1 MIGKTQDEKYN
12 LIIMN
17 ALKKEYKHIKESWLM
32 LLVCFFV
39 SRQNIINEIFPFAMV
54 VLSLYCHKKGPWISV
69 LAVTVAG
76 ILSVRFD
83 FVYTIMLIAVY
94 AYFFN
99 FRNED
104 KKSIF
109 LVSGYAAAVLFFS
122 KTAILVADGFNM
134 NGLMLNIFEAL
145 FIFSAVILLNE
156 GINTIKNIKKGV
168 KHEKIHRIKSN
179 KQESCINSIKE
190 DTAESEAASTSSDA
204 APKIKNKP
212 KNKYLNIFS
221 DNAKTKIK
229 EQLLWQ
235 NINVKFFEVI
245 PHNKS
250 SIILSVTVKT
260 EKTPEEAE
268 STILLIVRNVCG
280 AKLRCIERVV
290 ASPNYYVFKFK
301 NIKKIKIRTYSA
313 AAIKDGSSVSGDNF
327 AYAGRA
333 DKYYTVL
340 CDGIGSGEEA
350 FNESNSAVDLMSRFL
365 YSDFTEDQILRT
377 LNSVLMIKLGD
388 ERYVTFDFSII
399 DYGTKEIRLYK
410 AGAAPSYIL
419 SGKNV
424 DKISGKSLPL
434 GILDNFEYSSFKKEI
449 NIGDMVVMVTDGI
462 IDSISQDP
470 KKSLDKYL
478 EFMAEKDPQTIA
490 NSILSY
496 ALRGQDKVMDDMT
509 VLVTKI
515 G

>member
-1 MIGKTQDEKYN
+1 MIGKTQDEKFD
-12 LIIMN
+12 LIIGN
-17 ALKKEYKHIKESWLM
+17 VLKNEFKHIKENWL
-32 LLVCFFV
+32 LLLMCFFV
-39 SRQNIINEIFPFAMV
+39 SRQNIIHEIFPFAIV
-54 VLSLYCHKKGPWISV
+54 VLSIYCYIKGPWISV
-69 LAVTVAG
+69 LVATVFG
-76 ILSVRFD
+76 IMSVGFD

-94 AYFFN
+94 VYFYN
-99 FRNED
+99 FKDEV

-109 LVSGYAAAVLFFS
+109 LIAGYSAAVLFFS
-122 KTAILVADGFNM
+122 KTAILFADGFNM
-134 NGLMLNIFEAL
+134 NGLFLNIFETM
-145 FIFSAVILLNE
+145 FILSAVILLNE
-156 GINTIKNIKKGV
+156 GIKTINNIKKGQKTERKHNV
-168 KHEKIHRIKSN
+168 KKIRNDEIVTVK
-179 KQESCINSIKE
+179 
-190 DTAESEAASTSSDA
+190 DAESEAASTSSEA
-204 APKIKNKP
+204 ITVPKNKN

-221 DNAKTKIK
+221 DAAKTKIK

-235 NINVKFFEVI
+235 NINVKFFEI
-245 PHNKS
+245 IQNNKS
-250 SIILSVTVKT
+250 SILLSITVKT

-268 STILLIVRNVCG
+268 SIIALIVRNISG

-290 ASPNYYVFKFK
+290 ASPNYYVLKFK
-301 NIKKIKIRTYSA
+301 NIKKLKIRTYSA
-313 AAIKDGSSVSGDNF
+313 TAVKDGSSVSGDNF

-350 FNESNSAVDLMSRFL
+350 CNESNSAVDLMSRFL
-365 YSDFTEDQILRT
+365 YSDFTEEQILRT
-377 LNSVLMIKLGD
+377 LNSVLMLKLGD
-388 ERYVTFDFSII
+388 ERYVTFDFTII

-424 DKISGKSLPL
+424 DKISGKSLPM

-449 NIGDMVVMVTDGI
+449 NIGDTVVMVTDGI
-462 IDSISQDP
+462 TDSISQDP

-478 EFMAEKDPQTIA
+478 EHIWDKDPQTIA

-496 ALRGQDKVMDDMT
+496 ALRGQDKVIDDMT